1 MEPTSFVHQLS
12 LGQTPRPGQ
21 EAVLTAASEKGRKQL
36 NIKLPTG
43 YGKTFTGYATFNL
56 LRQAGVVDRLLLI
69 APTNAQVKQF
79 VNNCEKDYKTAG
91 LTGLRQVV
99 DLRVYGDTAVK
110 YNRKGSHI
118 VYTTTP
124 QALIQRTGGGV
135 VRDLLSGGKWMII
148 VDEYHHYGEA
158 KEWGKTVKTLPC
170 EFLLAMSATPN
181 RPNEDGAFGDPDVS
195 VTYTRAVDEKAV
207 KPLVGHSYVYRID
220 AIDES
225 GDVLSYTTTEL
236 SDMAGSDDPAAIE
249 KLRINKKLRWSPKYV
264 SPLVSIPVERM
275 IQQRIETGRQLRAIV
290 GAMCVSHAELVCAQ
304 VASMFPELTVDWVG
318 TGIDGRTDDE
328 NEKIINRFLKDE
340 RTDGALDIL
349 VHVGM
354 AGEGLDSKLVS
365 EVVHLNKAAIN
376 NSNLQ
381 ENGRAARYLEAAN
394 GEPVVG
400 HINFD
405 SGSEFSAEGYVGSKI
420 EAAMDAIPADED
432 DEDIKPREAPEAE
445 QKPLPEEPAIILA
458 NVELEKIDSGSPE
471 IVRMKKALA
480 YAEGVKPDDEWMSA
494 PTVEDRA
501 VSIYKN
507 MRHKEAAEFNEMSA
521 LAQWN
526 DAVNG
531 ALTAVTGRALRA
543 LYGDARRDKGAAG
556 DMKKRIN
563 GIKLK
568 QIGKMDKSDVEIA
581 KKHYAWL
588 QRLDAIIIESGVPSW
603 LF

>member
-110 YNRKGSHI
+110 YNRKGSHV

-181 RPNEDGAFGDPDVS
+181 RPNEDGAFGDPEVI
-195 VTYTRAVDEKAV
+195 VEYREAVAQKAV

-236 SDMAGSDDPAAIE
+236 SDMAGGDDPSAIE
-249 KLRINKKLRWSPKYV
+249 KLRIERKLRWSPKYV
-264 SPLVSIPVERM
+264 SPLVSVPIERM
-275 IQQRIETGRQLRAIV
+275 MRQRIETGRQLRAIV

-304 VASMFPELTVDWVG
+304 VASMFPELSVDWVG

-328 NEKIINRFLKDE
+328 NDKIIKRFLQDE
-340 RTDGALDIL
+340 RTGGALDIL

-365 EVVHLNKAAIN
+365 EVIHLNRAAIN

-381 ENGRAARYLEAAN
+381 ENGRVARYLEAKN
-394 GEPVVG
+394 KTPIVG

-405 SGSEFSAEGYVGSKI
+405 SSSEFAAEGYVGSKI
-420 EAAMDAIPADED
+420 ELAMDAIAADD
-432 DEDIKPREAPEAE
+432 DSGDPRKTPEPG
-445 QKPLPEEPAIILA
+445 QNPLPEEPSIILA
-458 NVELEKIDSGSPE
+458 NVDLETIDSGSPE
-471 IVRMKKALA
+471 IVRMKKAIA
-480 YAEGVKPDDEWMSA
+480 YAEGVKPDDEWMA
-494 PTVEDRA
+494 AAVVEDRA
-501 VSIYKN
+501 VAIYRK
-507 MRHKEAAEFNEMSA
+507 MRHKEAEEFNEVSA

-531 ALTAVTGRALRA
+531 ALSAVTGRALRA
-543 LYGDARRDKGAAG
+543 LYGDSRKDKGAAG

-563 GIKLK
+563 GLKLK
-568 QIGKMDKSDVEIA
+568 QVGKMDKSDIEVV

-588 QRLDAIIIESGVPSW
+588 QRLDAIILESGVPSW